1 MHGVAPHMCDQVVRP
16 LLDQGAG
23 GRSPGFPAEALQM
36 AASRGRDGKLGRELI
51 LRMRGDG
58 CFARTANDARRY
70 RFFDAADVRVA
81 SRNVSGTISC
91 QEYEWDI
98 AGSQSIGDPESHFA
112 RKLKIER
119 SRRLRA
125 YSRLHQVRHSRSP
138 LAR

>member
-51 LRMRGDG
+51 LRMRDDG

-70 RFFDAADVRVA
+70 RFFDAAYVRVA

-98 AGSQSIGDPESHFA
+98 ARSQSIGDPESHFA

-119 SRRLRA
+119 HA
-125 YSRLHQVRHSRSP
+125 V
-138 LAR
+138 

>member
-23 GRSPGFPAEALQM
+23 GRSPGFTAEALQM

-51 LRMRGDG
+51 LRMRDDG
-58 CFARTANDARRY
+58 CFARMANDARRY
-70 RFFDAADVRVA
+70 RFFDAAYVRVA

-119 SRRLRA
+119 HA
-125 YSRLHQVRHSRSP
+125 V
-138 LAR
+138 